1 MFELVDFK
9 KEGFIN
15 YQGLVNY
22 MMEIYTDR
30 EKDFFKYI
38 EKLGFR
44 KNLRHELDIPN
55 LADINTDSPIYIL
68 SHDEQFF

>member
-1 MFELVDFK
+1 
-9 KEGFIN
+9 
-15 YQGLVNY
+15 

-44 KNLRHELDIPN
+44 KNLKHELDIPN
-55 LADINTDSPIYIL
+55 ISDINTDSPIYIL